1 LSYLTITGF
10 DADRHRTANSQRGID
25 GTGEVTGAQIA
36 QAGLWQTRCLSSFG

>member
-25 GTGEVTGAQIA
+25 GTGEQIA